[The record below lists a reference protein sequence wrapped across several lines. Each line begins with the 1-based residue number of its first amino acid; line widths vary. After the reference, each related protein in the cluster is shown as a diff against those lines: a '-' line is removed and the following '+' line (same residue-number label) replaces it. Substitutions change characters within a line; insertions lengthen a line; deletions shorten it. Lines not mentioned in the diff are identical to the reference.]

1 MGNRIPSPFSF
12 QKYTDMIKTYKANTN
27 VSINVVLESKKNL
40 HVTFVPLSDGS
51 SRFTT
56 DNEDVQRGI
65 ESHYK
70 FGKLFRLLEVEPE
83 VKKKKLVRVAANAK
97 EHKDAPVST
106 DTNKSQELTDEIN
119 PEAIEDNAPSTTE
132 EADNVT
138 ETSAEE
144 TAEETV
150 EYVEVEDDGEG
161 EETDEQEAKVVKV
174 SDLAAAKD
182 YLADTFGIS
191 RTTLRSKKAIVA
203 SGEANGIVFE
213 GLD

>member
-1 MGNRIPSPFSF
+1 
-12 QKYTDMIKTYKANTN
+12 MIKTYKANTN

-70 FGKLFRLLEVEPE
+70 FGRLFRLLKTEDIV
-83 VKKKKLVRVAANAK
+83 VKKKKIVRVVSNAK
-97 EHKDAPVST
+97 EKKDVPVTAESET
-106 DTNKSQELTDEIN
+106 ERTEEYTDEIQ
-119 PEAIEDNAPSTTE
+119 ENAPSTDETTE
-132 EADNVT
+132 EVEIVDEVV
-138 ETSAEE
+138 EEEAEQG
-144 TAEETV
+144 ARV
-150 EYVEVEDDGEG
+150 I
-161 EETDEQEAKVVKV
+161 KV

-191 RTTLRSKKAIVA
+191 RTTLRSKKAIVE
-203 SGEANGIVFE
+203 SGEANGIVFD

>member
-1 MGNRIPSPFSF
+1 
-12 QKYTDMIKTYKANTN
+12 MIKTYKANTN

-56 DNEDVQRGI
+56 DNEDIQRGI

-70 FGKLFRLLEVEPE
+70 YGKLFRLLEAEDVV
-83 VKKKKLVRVAANAK
+83 VKKKNIVRVAANAK
-97 EHKDAPVST
+97 EKKDAPTTTKNETEQTVKST
-106 DTNKSQELTDEIN
+106 EETQ
-119 PEAIEDNAPSTTE
+119 DNATST
-132 EADNVT
+132 
-138 ETSAEE
+138 EE
-144 TAEETV
+144 TAEEI
-150 EYVEVEDDGEG
+150 EVMEELADGED
-161 EETDEQEAKVVKV
+161 EETEQGARVIKVT
-174 SDLAAAKD
+174 DLAAAKD

-191 RTTLRSKKAIVA
+191 RTILRSKKAIVE

>member
-1 MGNRIPSPFSF
+1 
-12 QKYTDMIKTYKANTN
+12 MIKTYRAKTN

-56 DNEDVQRGI
+56 DNEDIQRAI
-65 ESHYK
+65 ENHYK
-70 FGKLFRLLEVEPE
+70 FGKLFRLIEAKTV
-83 VKKKKLVRVAANAK
+83 VKKKVVRVVSNAK
-97 EHKDAPVST
+97 EKKDAPVPATTGNETEQTAKSA
-106 DTNKSQELTDEIN
+106 DTTQG
-119 PEAIEDNAPSTTE
+119 EATAT
-132 EADNVT
+132 
-138 ETSAEE
+138 EE
-144 TAEETV
+144 TAEV
-150 EYVEVEDDGEG
+150 VEVVEEVVEEDGA
-161 EETDEQEAKVVKV
+161 EEESEQSARVVKV

-191 RTTLRSKKAIVA
+191 RTALRSKKAIVE